1 MVREA
6 NFYLT
11 NRNNQKGQVYF
22 LTSKILYLLFSA
34 YLFYISLH

>member
-22 LTSKILYLLFSA
+22 LKSKILYLLSSA
-34 YLFYISLH
+34 YLFYISLY